1 MIISIRLQENQRLI
15 EEIKR
20 NKKIDKIMHA
30 YSIMK
35 RKQGVKTKFK
45 DGNRFEYLDCICA
58 FDIETSRLKDI
69 DNSFMYIWQFNIN
82 GDILITGRTWQQYKD
97 LLDYLNTCMHD
108 ISDNLRL
115 VVLVHNLSYEF
126 QFLKGIFHYQN
137 DEVFAMDNRKVLRVV
152 HDNIEYRC
160 TYIHSNLSLDKYY
173 KKFNIPVKKLDGK
186 KFNYNKVRY
195 PWSKLNDYEYQYC
208 INDVL
213 GLPLVYRKEMQM
225 ENDDLYSIPLTSTG
239 YVRRDARNAMKS
251 VSRTWLMK
259 QLPSLDVLLL
269 LQKAFRGGDT
279 HANRYYAN
287 AVLDDIISYDFSS
300 DYPAC
305 IVTEKYPTGEWK
317 KWINTSIE
325 EYIKQVYTRKTAV
338 VIRCT
343 FTHVKLHDELE
354 GKPYL
359 AYAKCK
365 NVVNETIDNGRILNA
380 DSLETCI
387 TEIDFK
393 IIHDMYDYESMEIH
407 EMYVCNKDYLPLE
420 FRKLV
425 LKYYSD
431 KTWLKPVDG
440 EVLNDDDAYM
450 YGKSKEKIN
459 ALYGMMVTD
468 IIKSPFIFDG
478 IGFEVDE
485 SISKEDLM
493 KKAYRNAFMSYA
505 WGVYVTAYARERLYK
520 ACKDVGVK
528 NFIYADTDSVKCFN
542 DNIDLSPLNDELK
555 KKAIENKAYA
565 KDKKGN
571 IHYMGVMEHDG
582 TYLQFKT
589 LGAKKYVYTVREKQK
604 NRRYKTC
611 LHVTTSG
618 VNKKKAPKELKK
630 IDNYEIG
637 FKFVKSGGTES
648 VYNDIPFG
656 ESRLYKV
663 GKRTLEITSNV
674 CIKDS
679 TYTLG
684 VSRDY
689 QEILNDV
696 KFWKQGIK
704 IFDN

>member
-1 MIISIRLQENQRLI
+1 MNNLIHLRLSENQKTI

-20 NKKIDKIMHA
+20 KRNIDKVMHT
-30 YSIMK
+30 YPIMK

-45 DGNRFEYLDCICA
+45 DGSKFEYLDCICA
-58 FDIETSRLKDI
+58 FDIETSRLKDV

-82 GDILITGRTWQQYKD
+82 GDVLITGRTWQQYKD

-126 QFLKGIFHYQN
+126 QFLKGVFHYQN

-186 KFNYNKVRY
+186 KFNYNKLRY
-195 PWSKLNDYEYQYC
+195 PWTKLNDYEYHYC

-225 ENDDLYSIPLTSTG
+225 EGDDLYSIPLTSTG
-239 YVRRDARNAMKS
+239 YVRRDAREAMKS
-251 VSRTWLMK
+251 VSRTWLTK

-305 IVTEKYPTGEWK
+305 IITEKYPCG
-317 KWINTSIE
+317 KWRKWDDLSME

-338 VIRCT
+338 LTRVT
-343 FTHVKLHDELE
+343 FTHVKLHDEME
-354 GKPYL
+354 GKPYIAL
-359 AYAKCK
+359 AKCK
-365 NVVNETIDNGRILNA
+365 NVVNESVDNGRILSA

-387 TEIDFK
+387 TEVDFK

-431 KTWLKPVDG
+431 KTWLKPVEG
-440 EVLNDDDAYM
+440 EVLNDDELYL
-450 YGKSKEKIN
+450 YGKSKERIN

-485 SISKEDLM
+485 TVSKEDLM

-505 WGVYVTAYARERLYK
+505 WGVYVTAYARERLHK
-520 ACKDVGVK
+520 ACKHVGVK

-565 KDKKGN
+565 KDKKGDT
-571 IHYMGVMEHDG
+571 HYMGVMEHDG

-589 LGAKKYVYTVREKQK
+589 LGAKKYVYTVKEKQK
-604 NRRYKTC
+604 SGRYKTC

-618 VNKKKAPKELKK
+618 VNKKKAPKELNK
-630 IDNYEIG
+630 IDNYAIG

-656 ESRLYKV
+656 ESKL
-663 GKRTLEITSNV
+663 
-674 CIKDS
+674 
-679 TYTLG
+679 
-684 VSRDY
+684 
-689 QEILNDV
+689 
-696 KFWKQGIK
+696 
-704 IFDN
+704 